1 MLALGKSKDA
11 VTALTRR
18 RQMSERKLQSDD
30 VAASHGV
37 AASDAVAT
45 MSAPRRQA
53 LKTLA
58 AGGAALALGGIAPA
72 VLGQSKKFAGV
83 TINGACFQHVF
94 QTYLKELLPEF
105 EAQSGMKVNLDLQ
118 AFPVYNQRMDL

>member
-58 AGGAALALGGIAPA
+58 A
-72 VLGQSKKFAGV
+72 AGV
-83 TINGACFQHVF
+83 TLNGACFQHVF

-118 AFPVYNQRMDL
+118 AFPVYNQRMDLE